1 MEEVIA
7 QAAKPVPSINP
18 PGVIVEG
25 ATPIPTVQPIQ
36 QTAII
41 AQPDSKWME
50 IIKSIDWVEAIF
62 IIGGTVTF
70 FIAIDF
76 YIKQGK
82 KENSSID
89 VLTKE
94 ISDLQDKMKVQEQ
107 NLIENNNQGKIA
119 PTF

>member
-1 MEEVIA
+1 MEEVIP

-25 ATPIPTVQPIQ
+25 ATPAVAANPADTTTPIVKEE
-36 QTAII
+36 
-41 AQPDSKWME
+41 PKWLE
-50 IIKSIDWVEAIF
+50 VVKSIDWVEAIF

-70 FIAIDF
+70 FIAIDY

-107 NLIENNNQGKIA
+107 NLIEKNNQGKIA